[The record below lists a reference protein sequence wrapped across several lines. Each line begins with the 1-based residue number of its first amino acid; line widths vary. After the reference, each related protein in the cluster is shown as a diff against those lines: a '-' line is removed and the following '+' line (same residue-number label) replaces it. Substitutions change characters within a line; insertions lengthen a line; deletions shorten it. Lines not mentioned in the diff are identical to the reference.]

1 MRWTYITYCLR
12 IVSGEIRQ
20 ADAPDVFRYK
30 YTTSARRCQANRR
43 KNFFWGGLGELG
55 ELGELGVLGKTGELK
70 TGSGGCS

>member
-43 KNFFWGGLGELG
+43 KNFFGGDWENWEFLEFW
-55 ELGELGVLGKTGELK
+55 EKREN
-70 TGSGGCS
+70 